1 MENSMLM
8 TLNTNDTLEV
18 SSAEREI
25 IGIAVRRPCVWHK
38 ISHVPP
44 EWFRSWSMQT
54 VWRALL
60 HCYEVN
66 DGLAELQV
74 LTDWIT
80 RNCRESEVDGLL
92 HVMVDCADEY
102 QHGEFLEHYLSILEH
117 AGSRLAIERWAGHV
131 VQMCKDGR
139 AIRDIRDAV
148 MSPPIHER
156 GAA

>member
-1 MENSMLM
+1 MILATDRN
-8 TLNTNDTLEV
+8 NTLEL
-18 SSAEREI
+18 SRAEREI
-25 IGIAVRRPCVWHK
+25 IGIAVRRPRVWHK
-38 ISHVPP
+38 IRHVPP
-44 EWFRSWSMQT
+44 VWFRSWPMQT
-54 VWRALL
+54 IWRALL

-80 RNCRESEVDGLL
+80 RNCREGEVDGLL
-92 HVMVDCADEY
+92 HVMVDCAYEY
-102 QHGEFLEHYLSILEH
+102 QHGEFLEYYLSVLEH